1 MTMKFCQLALKILR
15 LAMIR
20 VGAGWM
26 FALLTLNFNRIAIH
40 ELGALGIFVTTLIG
54 LHHFISPFQV
64 VWGRISD
71 RYPLF
76 GYRRGPYILLSAM
89 VASLVFVLLPSVAVL
104 LGQRGLPVFLAA
116 LLLMALFGM
125 GIAAYGA
132 ASNALVVD
140 TTTERERGIVV
151 AVIWTFVILS
161 GIVSAQVA
169 KIIMPIYDPLQM
181 QFLYNL
187 TPFIVVGFIL
197 AGLIGMEQRM
207 TPTEQSAL
215 RVQSLAGVSHNKP
228 NTLQVTWDLFQRNRQ
243 VRSFFV
249 FILLSIF
256 GIFLQDAILEVF
268 GAEVF
273 GLTPRDTA
281 EFQQFWGA
289 GVLVGMLL
297 IGTLSTRLS
306 IAKKT
311 LATVG
316 GFSISLS
323 LALVAVASSMYHAA
337 LLNPALLLMGL
348 GTGVFNVGALS
359 MMMEMTIDGHIGL
372 FMGIWGMAQGLGTG
386 LANVLSGALHTL
398 LITTE
403 LLSPAMAY
411 TFIFGV
417 EALIMILA
425 IGVLRSI
432 SVQEFQGLSST
443 DIHTAMA
450 FDTAA

>member
-197 AGLIGMEQRM
+197 AGLIGMEQRI

-411 TFIFGV
+411 TFIFGI

-425 IGVLRSI
+425 IGVLRSLVYR
-432 SVQEFQGLSST
+432 SFR
-443 DIHTAMA
+443 D
-450 FDTAA
+450 

>member
-1 MTMKFCQLALKILR
+1 MKFCQLALKIVR

-104 LGQRGLPVFLAA
+104 LGQHGLPVFLAA

-140 TTTERERGIVV
+140 TTTERERGVVV

-169 KIIMPIYDPLQM
+169 KVMMPTYDPLQM

-197 AGLIGMEQRM
+197 PGLIGMERRM
-207 TPTEQSAL
+207 TPAEQSAL
-215 RVQSLAGVSHNKP
+215 RVQSLAGVSNNKH

-243 VRSFFV
+243 VRGFFA

-281 EFQQFWGA
+281 EFQQFWGT

-323 LALVAVASSMYHAA
+323 LALVAVASSMYQAA

-411 TFIFGV
+411 TFIFGG

>member
-1 MTMKFCQLALKILR
+1 MKFCQLALKTLR
-15 LAMIR
+15 LAVIR

-26 FALLTLNFNRIAIH
+26 FALLTFNFNRIAIH
-40 ELGALGIFVTTLIG
+40 ELGALAIFVTTLIG
-54 LHHFISPFQV
+54 LHHFLSPFQV

-76 GYRRGPYILLSAM
+76 GYRRGPYILLSAL

-104 LGQRGLPVFLAA
+104 LGQRGIPVFLAA

-125 GIAAYGA
+125 GIATYGA
-132 ASNALVVD
+132 ASNALVVE
-140 TTTERERGIVV
+140 TTTERERGVVV
-151 AVIWTFVILS
+151 AVIWTFVIVS

-169 KIIMPIYDPLQM
+169 KVIMPTYDPIQM

-187 TPFIVVGFIL
+187 TPFIVVGFVL
-197 AGLIGMEQRM
+197 LGLIGLERRM
-207 TPTEQSAL
+207 TPGEQAAL
-215 RVQSLAGVSHNKP
+215 RAQSLKKDVSGNRR
-228 NTLQVTWDLFQRNRQ
+228 NTLRITWDLFQRNRQ
-243 VRSFFV
+243 VRGFFV
-249 FILLSIF
+249 FVLLSIF
-256 GIFLQDAILEVF
+256 GVFLQDAILEVF

-273 GLTPRDTA
+273 GLTPKDTA
-281 EFQQFWGA
+281 EFQQFWGT

-297 IGTLSTRLS
+297 IGAMSTRLS
-306 IAKKT
+306 MAKKT

-316 GFSISLS
+316 GFCISLS
-323 LALVAVASSMYHAA
+323 LAVVAIASSRYQVA

-359 MMMEMTIDGHIGL
+359 MMMEMTVDGHIGL

-386 LANVLSGALHTL
+386 LANVFSGVLHTV
-398 LITTE
+398 LITTG
-403 LLSPAMAY
+403 LLSPATAY
-411 TFIFGV
+411 AFIFGI

-432 SVQEFQGLSST
+432 SVQEFQGLSSA

>member
-1 MTMKFCQLALKILR
+1 MKFYQLALKTLR

-20 VGAGWM
+20 VGAAWM
-26 FALLTLNFNRIAIH
+26 FALLTFNFNRIAIY
-40 ELGALGIFVTTLIG
+40 ELGALAILITILIG

-89 VASLVFVLLPSVAVL
+89 VASLVFVLLPSLAIQ
-104 LGQRGLPVFLAA
+104 LGQGSILVFLAA
-116 LLLMALFGM
+116 LLLMAVFGM

-132 ASNALVVD
+132 ASNALVAE
-140 TTTERERGIVV
+140 TTTERERGGVV

-169 KIIMPIYDPLQM
+169 KMIMPIYDPLQM

-187 TPFIVVGFIL
+187 TPFIVVGFVL
-197 AGLIGMEQRM
+197 LGLIGLERRM
-207 TPTEQSAL
+207 TPAEQSAL
-215 RVQSLAGVSHNKP
+215 RAQSLPGVSGNRR
-228 NTLQVTWDLFQRNRQ
+228 NTLQITWDLFQRNRQ
-243 VRSFFV
+243 VRGFFV

-297 IGTLSTRLS
+297 IGALSTRLS

-311 LATVG
+311 LATLG

-323 LALVAVASSMYHAA
+323 LALVAVASSMYQAT

-359 MMMEMTIDGHIGL
+359 MMMEMTVDGHVGL

-386 LANVLSGALHTL
+386 LANILSGALHTL

-403 LLSPAMAY
+403 FLSPATAY
-411 TFIFGV
+411 TFIFGS
-417 EALIMILA
+417 EALIMIFA

-432 SVQEFQGLSST
+432 SVQEFQGLSKA
-443 DIHTAMA
+443 DIQTAMV

>member
-1 MTMKFCQLALKILR
+1 MKFCQLVLKTLR

-26 FALLTLNFNRIAIH
+26 FALLTFNFNRIAIY
-40 ELGALGIFVTTLIG
+40 ELGALAILITTLIG

-76 GYRRGPYILLSAM
+76 GYRRGPYILLSAL
-89 VASLVFVLLPSVAVL
+89 VASLVFVLLPSLAIQ
-104 LGQRGLPVFLAA
+104 LGQGGVLVSLVSLF
-116 LLLMALFGM
+116 LMAIFGM

-132 ASNALVVD
+132 ASNALVAE
-140 TTTERERGIVV
+140 TTTERERGGVV
-151 AVIWTFVILS
+151 AVIWTSVILS
-161 GIVSAQVA
+161 GIVSAQAA
-169 KIIMPIYDPLQM
+169 KMIMPVYDPLQM

-187 TPFIVVGFIL
+187 TPFIVVGFVLI
-197 AGLIGMEQRM
+197 GLIGLERRMSPAEQA
-207 TPTEQSAL
+207 AL
-215 RVQSLAGVSHNKP
+215 KAQSLPGVSVNSP
-228 NTLQVTWDLFQRNRQ
+228 NTLWIIWDLFQRNRQ
-243 VRSFFV
+243 VRAFFV

-256 GIFLQDAILEVF
+256 GVFLQDAILEVF

-281 EFQQFWGA
+281 EFQQFWGF

-297 IGTLSTRLS
+297 IGALSTRLPL
-306 IAKKT
+306 AKKT
-311 LATVG
+311 LAMVG
-316 GFSISLS
+316 GLSISLS
-323 LALVAVASSMYHAA
+323 LALVAVASSTYQAT

-348 GTGVFNVGALS
+348 GTGVFNVGSLS
-359 MMMEMTIDGHIGL
+359 MMMEMTVDGHVGL

-386 LANVLSGALHTL
+386 LANILSGALHTL

-403 LLSPAMAY
+403 FLLPATAY

-432 SVQEFQGLSST
+432 SVQEFQGLSSA